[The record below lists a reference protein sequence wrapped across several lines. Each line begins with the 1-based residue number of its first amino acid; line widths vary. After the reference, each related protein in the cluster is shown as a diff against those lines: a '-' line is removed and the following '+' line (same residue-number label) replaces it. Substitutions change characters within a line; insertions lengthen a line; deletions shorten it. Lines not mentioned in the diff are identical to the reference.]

1 MEAAGKEVVAYDCRF
16 LIVAQSAERREHE
29 HPRLTCSSRTCGRRA
44 YGGHKN
50 FQIKK
55 IEINPWKTIVRAIGR
70 ALTAE
75 LSEKMEAA
83 QKSQDQKWEELKHY
97 QEETRRLL
105 DDHVRTDDERNAD
118 LLRSRIL
125 RFNNELVRGIE
136 HTQEDFDEILC
147 IIDDYRT
154 YCKSHEEYKNN
165 KCTHAIA
172 NIERCYD
179 ERLEKHDFL

>member
-1 MEAAGKEVVAYDCRF
+1 MSTQDLLAAAGLVAAG
-16 LIVAQSAERREHE
+16 LMSATRI
-29 HPRLTCSSRTCGRRA
+29 
-44 YGGHKN
+44 

-83 QKSQDQKWEELKHY
+83 QKSQDQKWEELKRY

-105 DDHVRTDDERNAD
+105 DDHVRTDDARNAD

-125 RFNNELVRGIE
+125 RFNNELVRDIG
-136 HTQEDFDEILC
+136 HTPEDFDEILT
-147 IIDDYRT
+147 IIDSYKT
-154 YCKSHEEYKNN
+154 YCKAHEEYKNN

-179 ERLEKHDFL
+179 DRLEKLDFL

>member
-1 MEAAGKEVVAYDCRF
+1 MSQGTSKWF
-16 LIVAQSAERREHE
+16 K
-29 HPRLTCSSRTCGRRA
+29 T
-44 YGGHKN
+44 
-50 FQIKK
+50 IKK
-55 IEINPWKTIVRAIGR
+55 VLCGLFFCKICCP
-70 ALTAE
+70 
-75 LSEKMEAA
+75 
-83 QKSQDQKWEELKHY
+83 Y
-97 QEETRRLL
+97 L
-105 DDHVRTDDERNAD
+105 DIRG
-118 LLRSRIL
+118 IL

>member
-1 MEAAGKEVVAYDCRF
+1 MSTQDLLAAAGLVAAGLMAATR
-16 LIVAQSAERREHE
+16 I
-29 HPRLTCSSRTCGRRA
+29 
-44 YGGHKN
+44 

-105 DDHVRTDDERNAD
+105 DGHVRTDDERNAD

-125 RFNNELVRGIE
+125 RFNNELVRSIN
-136 HTQEDFDEILC
+136 HTQEDFDEILG
-147 IIDDYRT
+147 IIDAYRT
-154 YCKSHEEYKNN
+154 YCRTHEEYKNN

-179 ERLEKHDFL
+179 DRLEKHDFL

>member
-1 MEAAGKEVVAYDCRF
+1 MSTQDLLAAAGLVAAGLMAATR
-16 LIVAQSAERREHE
+16 I
-29 HPRLTCSSRTCGRRA
+29 
-44 YGGHKN
+44 

-105 DDHVRTDDERNAD
+105 DEHIRMDDERNAD

-125 RFNNELVRGIE
+125 RFNNELVRSID
-136 HTQEDFDEILC
+136 HTQEDFDEILGV
-147 IIDDYRT
+147 IDAYRT
-154 YCKSHEEYKNN
+154 YCRTHEEYKNN

-172 NIERCYD
+172 NVERCYD
-179 ERLEKHDFL
+179 DRLEKHDFL

>member
-1 MEAAGKEVVAYDCRF
+1 MSTQDLLAAAGLVAAGLMAATR
-16 LIVAQSAERREHE
+16 I
-29 HPRLTCSSRTCGRRA
+29 
-44 YGGHKN
+44 

-147 IIDDYRT
+147 IVVSRT
-154 YCKSHEEYKNN
+154 WCSRSLKYSSTKLARVISQLLAFCRWNSRSHSCASRLVLKPRLRFCFLFPVKS
-165 KCTHAIA
+165 A
-172 NIERCYD
+172 
-179 ERLEKHDFL
+179 

>member
-1 MEAAGKEVVAYDCRF
+1 MEAAEKEVVAYDCRF
-16 LIVAQSAERREHE
+16 LVVAQSAERREHE
-29 HPRLTCSSRTCGRRA
+29 HPRLTCSSRACGRRA
-44 YGGHKN
+44 YVGHKN
-50 FQIKK
+50 FSDQK
-55 IEINPWKTIVRAIGR
+55 INPWKTIVRAVGR

-83 QKSQDQKWEELKHY
+83 QKSQDQKWEELKRY

>member
-1 MEAAGKEVVAYDCRF
+1 MSTQDLLAAAGLVAAGLMAATR
-16 LIVAQSAERREHE
+16 I
-29 HPRLTCSSRTCGRRA
+29 
-44 YGGHKN
+44 

-136 HTQEDFDEILC
+136 HTQEDFDEIFMSLMRLQNVLQV
-147 IIDDYRT
+147 RT
-154 YCKSHEEYKNN
+154 RSIKTTSAPMLLRILSVAMMNAWKSTTFFKEDSK
-165 KCTHAIA
+165 
-172 NIERCYD
+172 
-179 ERLEKHDFL
+179 

>member
-1 MEAAGKEVVAYDCRF
+1 MPLSYSGARVQKEGNMSTQDLLAAAGLVAAGLMAATR
-16 LIVAQSAERREHE
+16 I
-29 HPRLTCSSRTCGRRA
+29 
-44 YGGHKN
+44 
-50 FQIKK
+50 FQVKK
-55 IEINPWKTIVRAIGR
+55 IEINPWKTLVQAIGR

-83 QKSQDQKWEELKHY
+83 QKSQDQKWEEVKRY

-105 DDHVRTDDERNAD
+105 DDHIRTDDERNAD

-125 RFNNELVRGIE
+125 RFNNELVRDIG
-136 HTQEDFDEILC
+136 HTPEDFDDILT
-147 IIDDYRT
+147 IIDSYKT
-154 YCKSHEEYKNN
+154 YFKAHEEYKNN

-179 ERLEKHDFL
+179 DRLEKHDFL

>member
-1 MEAAGKEVVAYDCRF
+1 MSTQDLLAAAGLVAAGLMAATRF
-16 LIVAQSAERREHE
+16 
-29 HPRLTCSSRTCGRRA
+29 
-44 YGGHKN
+44 

-125 RFNNELVRGIE
+125 RFNMSLSAASSTPKRTSTRFYASLTITERIASRTRSIKTTSAPMLLRILSVAMMNAWKS
-136 HTQEDFDEILC
+136 TTFFKEDS
-147 IIDDYRT
+147 
-154 YCKSHEEYKNN
+154 K
-165 KCTHAIA
+165 
-172 NIERCYD
+172 
-179 ERLEKHDFL
+179 

>member
-1 MEAAGKEVVAYDCRF
+1 MSTQDLLAAAGLVAAGLMAATRIFRLKNRNQPMEDHRASHRPRPDCGAF
-16 LIVAQSAERREHE
+16 REN
-29 HPRLTCSSRTCGRRA
+29 G
-44 YGGHKN
+44 
-50 FQIKK
+50 
-55 IEINPWKTIVRAIGR
+55 GR
-70 ALTAE
+70 A
-75 LSEKMEAA
+75 
-83 QKSQDQKWEELKHY
+83 KSQDQKWEELKHY

-165 KCTHAIA
+165 KCAHAIA

>member
-1 MEAAGKEVVAYDCRF
+1 MSTQDLLAAAGLVAAGLMAATR
-16 LIVAQSAERREHE
+16 I
-29 HPRLTCSSRTCGRRA
+29 
-44 YGGHKN
+44 

-125 RFNNELVRGIE
+125 RFNNELVRASSTPKRTSTRFYASLTITE
-136 HTQEDFDEILC
+136 RIASRTRSIKTTSAPMLLRILSVAMMNAWKSTTFFKEDS
-147 IIDDYRT
+147 
-154 YCKSHEEYKNN
+154 K
-165 KCTHAIA
+165 
-172 NIERCYD
+172 
-179 ERLEKHDFL
+179 